1 VKCLLQVL
9 GNGSIMKVRVNLSID
24 KIRSSYAIFREFI
37 NTQERPENQGFNHL
51 IIERNNS
58 EVRMEAAESKN
69 FLNNNIE
76 ISTDVSSI
84 IEESN
89 ISTIGC

>member
-1 VKCLLQVL
+1 
-9 GNGSIMKVRVNLSID
+9 MKVRVNLSID

-58 EVRMEAAESKN
+58 EVQMEAAESKN

>member
-1 VKCLLQVL
+1 
-9 GNGSIMKVRVNLSID
+9 MKVRVNLSID